1 MLLQYWTEKNSC
13 FLKEPTSRKVYI
25 KAKMQINFRSVCNI
39 FHMNTILLTL
49 YSSTEITFCYEIFFI
64 SGYIIFRV
72 YHCKYI
78 TYRFAYYTKGNDIF
92 DAFSMLTV
100 YICNVGECSLSLWG
114 QGIFL
119 FVLYGTLWKGT
130 RGQKVMKHDYRENTN
145 QHKKLAHHH

>member
-1 MLLQYWTEKNSC
+1 
-13 FLKEPTSRKVYI
+13 
-25 KAKMQINFRSVCNI
+25 MQINFRSVRTI
-39 FHMNTILLTL
+39 FHINTILLTL
-49 YSSTEITFCYEIFFI
+49 YLSTEITFGHEIFFI
-64 SGYIIFRV
+64 SGFRA
-72 YHCKYI
+72 YHFKYI
-78 TYRFAYYTKGNDIF
+78 TYRFAYYNNCNDIF

-100 YICNVGECSLSLWG
+100 YICNVGEFSFSLRG

>member
-39 FHMNTILLTL
+39 FHINTILLTL

-64 SGYIIFRV
+64 WLHITN
-72 YHCKYI
+72 I